1 MARPWTRQGE
11 AHQRNRAQMLNTRNK
26 TTRRNLSSVIVEH
39 PQACPGPG
47 TRQCPCYA
55 RMMSRRLDVM
65 HLRPQDA
72 NIEPEKPA
80 QSSTQ
85 PTKRRSAHSDL
96 NPNSRSLKQTI
107 DQICKTIDRV
117 LNGELAN
124 WLENTGK
131 RETILKFGWL
141 IADDELFG
149 YYDYFLS
156 FVELGAAWETQNI
169 VDSLH
174 HSNISEAIATLEAW
188 CVPFA

>member
-26 TTRRNLSSVIVEH
+26 TTRRVCLCVGARLTCRVSLSSIHKHVLGQGRGSERV
-39 PQACPGPG
+39 
-47 TRQCPCYA
+47 YKL
-55 RMMSRRLDVM
+55 RLDVM

-174 HSNISEAIATLEAW
+174 HSNISS
-188 CVPFA
+188 